1 MIMWSRKHDDHC
13 VSLAV
18 EMLKDGGMTK
28 SEKSRLRQIIE
39 RGGCNSL
46 EEGEWLDALYHDF
59 TEVLE

>member
-13 VSLAV
+13 IILAM
-18 EMLKDGGMTK
+18 EMAKDADVKK
-28 SEKSRLRQIIE
+28 SDKSRLRQIIE

-46 EEGEWLDALYHDF
+46 EEGEWLDALYQDF